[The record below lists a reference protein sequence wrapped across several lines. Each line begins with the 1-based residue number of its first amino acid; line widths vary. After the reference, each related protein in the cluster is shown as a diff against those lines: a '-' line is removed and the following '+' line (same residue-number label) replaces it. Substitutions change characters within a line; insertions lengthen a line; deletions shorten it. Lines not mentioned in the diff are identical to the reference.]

1 VYSSVFQVLLKSVQW
16 FWSCGWSKIALPHY
30 FGQWL
35 IQQLVLPYKP
45 WWKFLTLIPLI
56 NHDMAI
62 SSGNRTYFSLHIIY
76 LNSWKKLHTKKSR
89 NKARK
94 NQMITL
100 AIMGRSNPVWN
111 LDQIWHECRYAWH
124 NHVYNIWWLSFK
136 GCKFGEGSKFSISH
150 WLEVS
155 VSHLEHRS
163 HVWPCDATV
172 VGVN

>member
-1 VYSSVFQVLLKSVQW
+1 VVLELWVVENRPSPLLWPMAYTTACTTVQTVMEVFSINPINKSW
-16 FWSCGWSKIALPHY
+16 HGH
-30 FGQWL
+30 
-35 IQQLVLPYKP
+35 IQRQLDIFQFTYYLF
-45 WWKFLTLIPLI
+45 KFL
-56 NHDMAI
+56 
-62 SSGNRTYFSLHIIY
+62 
-76 LNSWKKLHTKKSR
+76 KKICIQR
-89 NKARK
+89 NQEIKPEK

-124 NHVYNIWWLSFK
+124 NHVYSIWWLSFK